1 MQYWGKELCDTISGH
16 IVSGNCIIKN
26 FEILIIVKCHHCQC
40 YWFLLGPSF
49 MSLYCILNI
58 KTFFHHFSVD
68 VDTLTAPAAIFWWI
82 LRWQIQ
88 VYCSEN
94 IMQGLKNTDNNF
106 NFSHVWYICKIFV
119 TQIRQDF
126 LLRSTGR
133 PSILA

>member
-1 MQYWGKELCDTISGH
+1 MQYWGKELCDAISGH
-16 IVSGNCIIKN
+16 IVSGNCIK
-26 FEILIIVKCHHCQC
+26 KMYRDSHHCKVPPLSM
-40 YWFLLGPSF
+40 LLIF
-49 MSLYCILNI
+49 IRTFIYVTVLYLKYKDI
-58 KTFFHHFSVD
+58 FYHFSVD

-94 IMQGLKNTDNNF
+94 IMKGLKNTDNNF